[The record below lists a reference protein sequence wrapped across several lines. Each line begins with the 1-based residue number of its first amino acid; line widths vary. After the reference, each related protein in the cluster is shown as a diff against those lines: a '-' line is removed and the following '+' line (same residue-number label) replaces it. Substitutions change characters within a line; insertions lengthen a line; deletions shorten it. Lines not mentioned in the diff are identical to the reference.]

1 MTCFVDVAADGRIVA
16 WGTGVAPADLRL
28 PQGATRRFHVA
39 DDRVDDEGSYAVGTS
54 LRPKP
59 PRPTPHHVFDYTTKQ
74 WVLDVEA
81 TWAAVRATRDER
93 LAATDW
99 VVLRAADQGTPVPP
113 EWMAYRQALRDVTE
127 QPGFPEGVVWP
138 TPPDA

>member
-16 WGTGVAPADLRL
+16 WGTGAAPGDLRM

-39 DDRVDDEGSYAVGTS
+39 GDRVDDEGSYAVGTS
-54 LRPKP
+54 LQPKP
-59 PRPTPHHVFDYTTKQ
+59 PRPTPHHAFDYATKQ

-81 TWAAVRATRDER
+81 AWAAVRATRDER

-99 VVLRAADQGTPVPP
+99 VTLRAQEQGTAVPQP
-113 EWMAYRQALRDVTE
+113 WLDYRQALRDITD
-127 QPGFPEGVVWP
+127 QADPLNIVWP
-138 TPPDA
+138 EPPT